1 MMKSAPRLYPNADAN
16 IFNDESDYDDA
27 RSEETDFEDAA
38 DDSEYDPAEDDHE
51 QDDEDSEEEITW
63 A

>member
-1 MMKSAPRLYPNADAN
+1 MKSAPRLYPNADAN

-38 DDSEYDPAEDDHE
+38 DDSEYNPAEDDHE